1 MDKNNIIWANI
12 QNLGGNIPYLDNFYG
27 FPGDKLLILS
37 VGGKQLSFPGD
48 LSALYL
54 ANLLRWMNFWR
65 IYNIRSEGTCVDGF
79 DRLLVVIFT
88 IYSNFAIMIASV

>member
-12 QNLGGNIPYLDNFYG
+12 QNLGRNIPYLDNFYG

-48 LSALYL
+48 
-54 ANLLRWMNFWR
+54 
-65 IYNIRSEGTCVDGF
+65 
-79 DRLLVVIFT
+79 
-88 IYSNFAIMIASV
+88 